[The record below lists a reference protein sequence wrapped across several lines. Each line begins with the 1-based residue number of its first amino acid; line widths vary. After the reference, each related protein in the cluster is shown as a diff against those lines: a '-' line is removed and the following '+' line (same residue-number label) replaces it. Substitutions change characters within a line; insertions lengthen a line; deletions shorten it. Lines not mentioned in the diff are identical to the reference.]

1 MLVLIVSCL
10 STNNRKIY
18 QFNMYMLELLLQV
31 EFVIITLIWGKYFV
45 TYTVQLL
52 RLTPNH
58 YILHLHKNFI
68 HQPNLLNS
76 SLVGFIVYN
85 VQTSTIKF
93 LFNNF
98 LVNGA
103 KQHCMQLVK
112 ILTERHIGLRS
123 EASSLEIKPSPF
135 LLKPI
140 RSYI

>member
-1 MLVLIVSCL
+1 MGLMNDYSSLY
-10 STNNRKIY
+10 KIHCY
-18 QFNMYMLELLLQV
+18 SMKKQE
-31 EFVIITLIWGKYFV
+31 TL
-45 TYTVQLL
+45 
-52 RLTPNH
+52 R
-58 YILHLHKNFI
+58 LHKNFI

-76 SLVGFIVYN
+76 SLVDFIVYN